1 MSSEELTRT
10 NLIVNSNSKLSP
22 TLQCSIC
29 LDLVMDPVQCSQ
41 CTKLF
46 CKECIDGWLK
56 NSVQCPNKHIFKKK
70 DVIDDWIKKTLDRIF
85 IKCPYKKCNGSYA
98 YSQWR
103 NHIKICISKSQG
115 FKPNELTPTGEEIFE
130 WKEVQFF
137 VKDINNKNHTFLLPL
152 STTVEELKKQLK
164 TKTGFEVRQQ
174 RLSCNG
180 KNMEDDKMLEFYG
193 VQQNTTIIQLARLLG
208 GN

>member
-1 MSSEELTRT
+1 MGEEPTTVQNTLEDVGDFTVDEKSDNEIIVEEVKEEKQLHKDTIDFSETGGAKVEVITEH
-10 NLIVNSNSKLSP
+10 
-22 TLQCSIC
+22 
-29 LDLVMDPVQCSQ
+29 DPS
-41 CTKLF
+41 
-46 CKECIDGWLK
+46 D
-56 NSVQCPNKHIFKKK
+56 
-70 DVIDDWIKKTLDRIF
+70 
-85 IKCPYKKCNGSYA
+85 
-98 YSQWR
+98 
-103 NHIKICISKSQG
+103 
-115 FKPNELTPTGEEIFE
+115 EEIFE